1 MIYVIIM
8 LKIVCISITIL
19 NEFTRQC
26 CAIRGLV
33 NDNQNKQCLLI
44 KLRVDSIFV
53 LYVSVTENESRIYY
67 GNWFGVQNKYFLWW
81 RKLNLLLFNL
91 MISERFGEG
100 AASLSIISKY
110 KLNFAH
116 IIIVFLIW
124 FVFLKCNDWKKVQTI
139 KRVNV

>member
-1 MIYVIIM
+1 MMIYVIIM
-8 LKIVCISITIL
+8 VKIVCISITIL

-33 NDNQNKQCLLI
+33 NDNKKQFVLI
-44 KLRVDSIFV
+44 LRFDSIFV
-53 LYVSVTENESRIYY
+53 LYVSVTENQSRIYY

-100 AASLSIISKY
+100 AASFSIISKY

-124 FVFLKCNDWKKVQTI
+124 FVFLKCNDWKKVQKI
-139 KRVNV
+139 KRPW

>member
-1 MIYVIIM
+1 MMIYVIIM
-8 LKIVCISITIL
+8 VKIVHVCISITIL

-33 NDNQNKQCLLI
+33 NDNKKQFVLI
-44 KLRVDSIFV
+44 LRFDSIFV
-53 LYVSVTENESRIYY
+53 LYVSVTENQSRIYY

-91 MISERFGEG
+91 IISERFGEG

-124 FVFLKCNDWKKVQTI
+124 FVFLKCNDWKKVQKI
-139 KRVNV
+139 KRPW